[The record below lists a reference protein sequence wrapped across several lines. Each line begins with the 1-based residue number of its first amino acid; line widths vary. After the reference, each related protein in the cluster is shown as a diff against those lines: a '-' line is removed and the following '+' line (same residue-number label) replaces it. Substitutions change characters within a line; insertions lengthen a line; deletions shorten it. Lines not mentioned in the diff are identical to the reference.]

1 MPWYTPE
8 PEILIGVIGVT
19 GAGKTTFISKATGRS
34 DLVIGHGVEACTQ
47 DILPVT
53 VEVGGRK
60 VTLIDTPGFD
70 DTYKSDADILQLIA
84 NYLAT
89 TYEQGVLL
97 TGLILLQPI
106 NGNRVQG
113 SERKRTRLFKKVCGP
128 DAFSRIVIATT
139 MWNQIQSDALGE
151 RRAQERIDNAEFWG
165 DMVEKGAK
173 VIRHDDNKNSAHNII
188 MKLIHY
194 SSPVELQIQTELA
207 NNGGHV
213 GMTSAGQQL
222 DEDLSELVQALK
234 KEIQELQA
242 ERIYARQEMQ
252 ELQNRLEKFEGQRS
266 KLWNMTAQILPTLA
280 TAGLGVASF
289 LLNSGVA
296 TCNIL

>member
-1 MPWYTPE
+1 MSWYTPK

-53 VEVGGRK
+53 VEIEGRK

-151 RRAQERIDNAEFWG
+151 RRAQERIDNTEFWG

-188 MKLIHY
+188 KKLIHY

-213 GMTSAGQQL
+213 GMTSAGRQL

-234 KEIQELQA
+234 REIQELQA

-252 ELQNRLEKFEGQRS
+252 ELQSRLEKFEGQRS
-266 KLWNMTAQILPTLA
+266 KLWNMTTRIRR
-280 TAGLGVASF
+280 F
-289 LLNSGVA
+289 LRWVKDVFDSRETYVRDWQ
-296 TCNIL
+296 